1 MVRGL
6 AALVVLAGTGLIA
19 CSSQP
24 SSGSPAP
31 QAPNPQV
38 GGGIYS
44 FARLKLKAD
53 PKSVLVRIGGEPAL
67 TVQEFND
74 RLAEFPVGDE
84 GQGEVAAREKIVNK
98 MIDVKVIVREAARQ
112 QPRASVASDQGTPY
126 DAERKLAFGLI
137 RTSGANPFLV
147 SDGEARKYYEEHRD
161 SFQQLDASTA
171 SEEERMM
178 AIKITVQN
186 ERWQEKIR
194 TWRSQQPIE
203 ISDDLLED

>member
-1 MVRGL
+1 MVVGRL
-6 AALVVLAGTGLIA
+6 AALVVWAAIGMIA

-24 SSGSPAP
+24 SSGSQPH
-31 QAPNPQV
+31 

-44 FARLKLKAD
+44 AGRLRLQAD
-53 PKSVLVRIGGEPAL
+53 PRSVLVRIGGEPAL

-74 RLAEFPVGDE
+74 RLGEFPVGDE
-84 GQGEVAAREKIVNK
+84 GQDVVAARKKVVSK

-112 QPRASVASDQGTPY
+112 RPPEKVAGDRGPPY

-137 RTSGANPFLV
+137 RTSVANPLLV

-161 SFQQLDASTA
+161 SFQQMDASPA
-171 SEEERMM
+171 SEEERML
-178 AIKITVQN
+178 AIKLTLLN

-203 ISDDLLED
+203 ISEDLLED